1 MDSSLSGFSFE
12 AFRLA
17 YCLPHLLSTT
27 SGHCKVNQLP
37 AILMIFKTDLLKR
50 PFSLGKLWVKLN
62 TDNFANG
69 EGVFQG
75 TTRQVKQWQL
85 FE

>member
-17 YCLPHLLSTT
+17 CCLPHLLSTT

-50 PFSLGKLWVKLN
+50 PFSLGKL
-62 TDNFANG
+62 
-69 EGVFQG
+69 
-75 TTRQVKQWQL
+75 
-85 FE
+85 